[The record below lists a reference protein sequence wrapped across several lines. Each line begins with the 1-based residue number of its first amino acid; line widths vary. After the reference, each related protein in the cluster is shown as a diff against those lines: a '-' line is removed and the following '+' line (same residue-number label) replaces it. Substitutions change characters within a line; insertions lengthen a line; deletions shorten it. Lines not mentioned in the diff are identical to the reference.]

1 MYETLSQSRLFSWL
15 RMNVGRKRRLFVLGS
30 VMMLSAGLASAE
42 QKPDLKNLVAG
53 RLDVTA
59 TRIENFSRIGGAAA
73 QFGNLEWR
81 GGLQLSSAHP
91 NFGGWSGLSLDADG
105 RHFIAVSDGGAW
117 MTGEMAYDGAKL
129 SGLKNARIGPLL
141 TSEGQPLK
149 RNRDRDAEAV
159 AIVSGD
165 TSKGS
170 MLVSFEQNARIAHY
184 DFSDAG
190 VSPAR
195 GFLALPSESRK
206 MRRNSGL
213 EAMTVLKGG
222 PYKGSV
228 IAMSERLYDSARNH
242 TGWIWIGGKAQRFS
256 LKNIG
261 DFDVTDVASLDDGS
275 IIVLER
281 RFRWLEG
288 VHMRLRKIPAGALKA
303 GATLAG
309 DVLIEANLE
318 QEIDNMEGL
327 AVSRGRGG
335 ETLLTLISDN
345 NFNTVLQRTIVLQF
359 ALAEPKTAKAR
370 P

>member
-1 MYETLSQSRLFSWL
+1 MFEAFSQSRLFSWL
-15 RMNVGRKRRLFVLGS
+15 RANVGRKRRLIVLGS
-30 VMMLSAGLASAE
+30 VMLLSAGLASAE
-42 QKPDLKNLVAG
+42 QKPDIKNLVAG

-73 QFGNLEWR
+73 QFGRLEWR

-117 MTGEMAYDGAKL
+117 MSGEMSYDGAKL

-141 TSEGQPLK
+141 TFEGRPLK

-159 AIVSGD
+159 AFVSGG

-170 MLVSFEQNARIAHY
+170 LLVSFEQNARIARY

-195 GFLALPSESRK
+195 GFLALPAESRK
-206 MRRNSGL
+206 MRRNNGL

-222 PYKGSV
+222 PLKGSV
-228 IAMSERLYDSARNH
+228 IALSERLLDSAGNH
-242 TGWIWIGGKAQRFS
+242 TGWIWIGGKAQRFNLS
-256 LKNIG
+256 NIG

-275 IIVLER
+275 IVVLER

-288 VHMRLRKIPAGALKA
+288 VRLRLRQIPAGAVTG

-309 DVLIEANLE
+309 NVLLEANLE

>member
-1 MYETLSQSRLFSWL
+1 LIATISHSRVFSWL
-15 RMNVGRKRRLFVLGS
+15 RVNVGRKRRLLALGG
-30 VMMLSAGLASAE
+30 VMVLSAGLASAE
-42 QKPDLKNLVAG
+42 QKPELKNLVAG
-53 RLDVTA
+53 RLDVA
-59 TRIENFSRIGGAAA
+59 VTRIENFSRIGGAAA
-73 QFGNLEWR
+73 QFGKLEWR
-81 GGLQLSSAHP
+81 GGLQLSSNHP

-117 MTGEMAYDGAKL
+117 MTGEMSFDGAKL
-129 SGLKNARIGPLL
+129 SGLENARIGPLL
-141 TSEGQPLK
+141 TTEGQPLK

-159 AIVSGD
+159 AIVSGG

-170 MLVSFEQNARIAHY
+170 LLVSFEQNARIARY
-184 DFSDAG
+184 DVSDAG

-195 GFLALPSESRK
+195 GFIALPAESRK
-206 MRRNSGL
+206 MRRNKGL

-228 IAMSERLYDSARNH
+228 IAMSERLHDSAGNH
-242 TGWIWIGGKAQRFS
+242 TGWIWIGGKAQRFN
-256 LKNIG
+256 LTNIG
-261 DFDVTDVASLDDGS
+261 DYDVTDVASADDGS
-275 IIVLER
+275 IVILER

-288 VHMRLRKIPAGALKA
+288 MHMRIRRVPAAVLKA
-303 GATLAG
+303 GATLSG
-309 DVLIEANLE
+309 DVLLEANLE

-345 NFNTVLQRTIVLQF
+345 NFNTVIQRTIVLQF